1 MAPSHTFDSVTLQ
14 ALREVSDIRTIADGH
29 ALRAFDAVGFSWI
42 PQQLWRYK
50 DMPFGTW
57 CICLHP
63 NTMNQADLR
72 KLGTDLRIHASRFID
87 VSMALQDARRRTLL
101 DHFFAAAY
109 RLALKIKRW
118 RQDD

>member
-1 MAPSHTFDSVTLQ
+1 
-14 ALREVSDIRTIADGH
+14 
-29 ALRAFDAVGFSWI
+29 
-42 PQQLWRYK
+42 
-50 DMPFGTW
+50 
-57 CICLHP
+57 
-63 NTMNQADLR
+63 MNQADLR